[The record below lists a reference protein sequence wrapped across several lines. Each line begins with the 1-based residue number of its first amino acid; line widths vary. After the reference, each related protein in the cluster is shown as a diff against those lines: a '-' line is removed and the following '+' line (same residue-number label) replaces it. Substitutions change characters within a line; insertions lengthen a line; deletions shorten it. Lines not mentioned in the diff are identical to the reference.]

1 MALFPPVASPAQAL
15 TALSGQK
22 SFLQNPILG
31 DPDLNARGLHRWRV
45 ETAARLA
52 ERRRRRLAG
61 RIAPADAAALD
72 RDGFVM
78 KTDYLDPETFAAV
91 QAAVFGHVREAR
103 EMRQGQTVTR
113 MTPLGGRGLA
123 PMRAVARRKELS
135 GLMAYAAGRSGAPTF
150 FLQTVIAEPSVQDA
164 DPQTALH
171 ADTFHPT
178 AKLWLFLT
186 DVGEDDGP
194 FVFVP
199 GAHRLTPE
207 RLEWEYRQS
216 LGARNDPRLHHALG
230 SFRIE
235 PSELAALGY
244 GAPRRMTVRANTL
257 IVANTYAFHNRA
269 PSPKP
274 TVRVELHGGLRRNPF
289 MPWNGLDPAALA
301 GPWQLDAFY
310 LWLAARKRLTGEDRT
325 IWKPSGRVAVDAPPV
340 I

>member
-1 MALFPPVASPAQAL
+1 MSLIPPVSSFREGLAAL
-15 TALSGQK
+15 GSAK
-22 SFLQNPILG
+22 SFRQHPVIG
-31 DPDLNARGLHRWRV
+31 DPALNARGLHRWRV

-52 ERRRRRLAG
+52 ERRRRALAR
-61 RIAPADAAALD
+61 RIAPEDATALD

-78 KTDYLDPETFAAV
+78 KENYLDAETFVAV
-91 QAAVFGHVREAR
+91 REAVFGRARTAR

-113 MTPLGGRGLA
+113 MTPLGGRGLG
-123 PMRAVARRKELS
+123 PMRAVARRAELS
-135 GLMAYAAGRSGAPTF
+135 ALMGYAAGRSGAPTF
-150 FLQTVIAEPSVQDA
+150 FLQTVIAEPSRAEA

-171 ADTFHPT
+171 ADTFHPC

-186 DVGEDDGP
+186 DVGEEDGP

-207 RLEWEYRQS
+207 RLEWEHRQS
-216 LGARNDPRLHHALG
+216 LTARDDPRLHHTLG
-230 SFRIE
+230 SFRID

-257 IVANTYAFHNRA
+257 VVANTYAFHNRA
-269 PSPKP
+269 QSRKP

-289 MPWNGLDPAALA
+289 MPWNGLDPAAVA
-301 GPWQLDAFY
+301 GPWQLDLFY
-310 LWLAARKRLTGEDRT
+310 LWLSARKRLTGEDRT
-325 IWKPSGRVAVDAPPV
+325 IWKPSGVVRVDAPAV